1 MTFPKRLPPA
11 KILLGFTIGQSL
23 PAILMRAGLKVFNK
37 KWPLSF
43 SLLLLLAACEKPVN
57 VNDLPVSY
65 WADPKSLEEDH
76 VGYADS
82 CSLASAQAIVKAGL
96 PFPNFGTKD
105 ELSADGKAVGKRIS
119 TVDVWLGGVRY
130 VFPAELVSSTG
141 YPAHNPNR
149 FNKLHGTLPNFYP
162 KGPHAPIKDGMGAM
176 VDVSFKCSLEPEFLE
191 RVRKQP
197 SIRTLEEGVQYS
209 MEMYKATLA
218 RDPSLKG
225 EVTYAIR
232 EDLAMIEVLKRN
244 DASRKEFWGEA
255 TYWPIKTP
263 LRKPD
268 GTLSPIGCQTR
279 HVPNDPQA
287 YGNRGWTCGAS
298 IGLTP
303 GVSVLIE
310 IYVAHL
316 EHMPQVFEQVK
327 QVVINARK
335 AGEQ

>member
-1 MTFPKRLPPA
+1 M
-11 KILLGFTIGQSL
+11 
-23 PAILMRAGLKVFNK
+23 
-37 KWPLSF
+37 
-43 SLLLLLAACEKPVN
+43 LLLLAACEKPVN

-105 ELSADGKAVGKRIS
+105 ELSADGKTVGKRIS
-119 TVDVWLGGVRY
+119 TVDVWQGGVRY

-141 YPAHNPNR
+141 YPANNPNR
-149 FNKLHGTLPNFYP
+149 FNKLYGTLPHFYP
-162 KGPHAPIKDGMGAM
+162 KGPHAPAKDGMGAM

-197 SIRTLEEGVQYS
+197 SIRTLEEGVQHS
-209 MEMYKATLA
+209 MERYKADIASNPTMPGTVTFSTRQDL
-218 RDPSLKG
+218 DMVEVLMIKG
-225 EVTYAIR
+225 ESP
-232 EDLAMIEVLKRN
+232 K
-244 DASRKEFWGEA
+244 KGFWKA
-255 TYWPIKTP
+255 TYWPIKSP

-287 YGNRGWTCGAS
+287 YGDRGWTCAAG

-310 IYVAHL
+310 IYVAHI

-335 AGEQ
+335 VGEQ